1 MLRLSEELGRILPAG
16 VYEEGGRLCV
26 CFGPVFRLE
35 AGQEDQ
41 AASRQVM
48 ERIAALLPEK
58 MRGPFSARN

>member
-35 AGQEDQ
+35 AGQGIPAGQEDQ
-41 AASRQVM
+41 AASRQMM
-48 ERIAALLPEK
+48 ERIAALLP
-58 MRGPFSARN
+58 